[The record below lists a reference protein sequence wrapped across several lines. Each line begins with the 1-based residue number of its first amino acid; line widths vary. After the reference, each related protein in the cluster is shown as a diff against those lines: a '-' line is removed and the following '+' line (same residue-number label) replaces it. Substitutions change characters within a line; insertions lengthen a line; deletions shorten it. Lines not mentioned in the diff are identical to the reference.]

1 MKKFF
6 ICGFLLEE
14 LVIHGFNCSAIK
26 LKLIFVLLM
35 EDSVIH
41 CVGGNVVNLCFTNG
55 TIGGSF
61 VVLAV
66 LMIHCVI
73 KVAVII
79 ITK

>member
-1 MKKFF
+1 M
-6 ICGFLLEE
+6 EE
-14 LVIHGFNCSAIK
+14 LVIHCFNCKAIK
-26 LKLIFVLLM
+26 LKLIFVLLV

-41 CVGGNVVNLCFTNG
+41 CVGGSVVNLCFTNG

-66 LMIHCVI
+66 LMVHCVI